1 MKDTWY
7 VLPESLA
14 LSDHD
19 VTHTDDGDGS
29 PSFYVQPTAGSV
41 GSVWP
46 AARALPRR
54 ARGKLKR

>member
-1 MKDTWY
+1 MTQKWY
-7 VLPESLA
+7 VLPESLTKNDDDE
-14 LSDHD
+14 SHC
-19 VTHTDDGDGS
+19 DDGSAS
-29 PSFYVQPTAGSV
+29 PSFYVHPTA

>member
-1 MKDTWY
+1 MTEKWY
-7 VLPESLA
+7 VLPESL
-14 LSDHD
+14 DF
-19 VTHTDDGDGS
+19 DGDDAKHCDDADES
-29 PSFYVQPTAGSV
+29 PSFYVHPAA